1 MLVLLYVTTGYVL
14 QAPSTSTVQLK
25 SSAMFAE
32 MSKRLTPEIV
42 KKIGAVYQFN
52 VTVDGKVAQTW
63 SELLIFTAI
72 HIKNI
77 MSIDCKT
84 HCFGYSTLHKH

>member
-63 SELLIFTAI
+63 SELL
-72 HIKNI
+72 
-77 MSIDCKT
+77 SIQI
-84 HCFGYSTLHKH
+84 